1 MKKIFMLLSFIVIQ
15 NLTAQNLVIEGKIID
30 EATKEAIPFTNI
42 YDLNSTQGVISNDEG
57 VFKFFIPSNAK
68 TIEISHLGY
77 KSKSIALS
85 EIPEGFAI
93 FFLEADELAL
103 EEVIVTNK
111 PVSEILNK
119 IIDNSKLQLDKSIK
133 LETYYREFVKINNQY
148 SKFADGLIDFY
159 LKPKRKTKIEANL
172 IVNES
177 RAFQLATKENI
188 EAKGTLDMSELG
200 SFFDIQNAANGFFSF
215 ELDKITSKRNSAK
228 YDFELRSKKDSN
240 GNTIETVYIIPK
252 ENIKEVLLEG
262 KVSYDPEKKIILEID
277 LKMSDKHK
285 QYVEMINALV
295 MKFAIYDIQIIQT
308 YKFVNGKYIPSYRKS
323 IADIHI
329 KFGKK
334 MDDRFMCIS
343 DLLVTNF
350 FDNLE
355 NYPTEELFFKEKD
368 LYSNGM
374 NFKENFWE
382 TNNVI
387 PLSSSEEAIINKI
400 NGQ

>member
-1 MKKIFMLLSFIVIQ
+1 MKNLRLLVVLLFIQ
-15 NLTAQNLVIEGKIID
+15 NLTAQSIIFEGTIVD
-30 EATKEAIPFTNI
+30 ETTKETIPFANI
-42 YDLNSTQGVISNDEG
+42 YIQNTTQGVVSNEEG
-57 VFKFFIPSNAK
+57 VFKFFIPENSE

-77 KSKSIALS
+77 KTKIIASNDIVPEFTTIYLS
-85 EIPEGFAI
+85 V
-93 FFLEADELAL
+93 DELAL

-111 PVSEILNK
+111 PINEMLGK
-119 IIDNSKLQLDKSIK
+119 IVDNSKLQLDKSIK
-133 LETYYREFVKINNQY
+133 LETYYREFVKINNKY

-172 IVNES
+172 FINQS
-177 RAFQLATKENI
+177 RAFQLAQKEDI
-188 EAKGTLDMSELG
+188 EAKGTLDLSELG
-200 SFFDIQNAANGFFSF
+200 SFFDIQKAANGFFSF
-215 ELDKITSKRNSAK
+215 ELDKITTKKNSKK
-228 YDFELRSKKDSN
+228 YDFELRSKKDSE

-252 ENIKEVLLEG
+252 TDVKEVLLEG

-277 LKMSDKHK
+277 LKMSEHHK
-285 QYVEMINALV
+285 QYVEIINALV
-295 MKFAIYDIQIIQT
+295 MKFAIYDLQIKQT

-323 IADIHI
+323 MADIYV

-355 NYPTEELFFKEKD
+355 NYPLEETFFKERD

-387 PLSSSEEAIINKI
+387 PLSSKEEEVLKNLK
-400 NGQ
+400 